1 MDGSPGVVQRK
12 WNKTET
18 HVCSNE
24 AVPVADLLCPMSLC
38 MSLQEPPDDGRA
50 TVCLLL
56 LSGLP
61 GAGKTTLARAL
72 AQEAALQGVEVR
84 LVCFDE
90 HGYQPGSGSRG
101 GDGGGGNEPTGDEDA
116 FSPQAWRLARRQSL
130 NQLQAELTLD
140 ITGQRQQQPSTEHG
154 ASTSDSSSAPMLPH
168 LSGPPRPRQQPPQLP
183 TSRYHRLVIADDNMQ
198 YRSMRGQCYALA
210 RAAGAAVVL
219 LYLECSKQLAQQRNA
234 ARPVAQR
241 VPAATISRMA
251 AQFEAAIG
259 GWEQRCLVTWSSEG
273 APGVTALW
281 RHIWR
286 LWGPPAPPP
295 LDTEAAAAAKAD
307 AQAATAASQAHAAD
321 LATRRVMS
329 QCMQRLGVASAEH
342 RAAAAQRLNTARRRL
357 LEQAQQRAEEAAS
370 SAEGRAPEAAHWAAA
385 FQRECEAILG
395 EVG

>member
-1 MDGSPGVVQRK
+1 
-12 WNKTET
+12 
-18 HVCSNE
+18 
-24 AVPVADLLCPMSLC
+24 